1 MSNHF
6 WIFISAAI
14 VTNFVLVYFLGLCP
28 VIGVTNQSATG
39 LRLGLATTFVMVLAC
54 VAAWVL
60 NTFVLEAAPFLRVI
74 SFVVAIASIVQ
85 IVEMFVKKVSPP
97 LYRDLGIFL
106 PLIASNSQ
114 VLGLTIFQTNRGYTL
129 LEGVLFAVGAGLGI
143 TAVLALVGGIRER
156 LEFAPIPAV
165 ARGPAL
171 VFMIVAALSLVFM
184 GFAGMGSAA

>member
-1 MSNHF
+1 MSEHF
-6 WIFISAAI
+6 WIFVSAAV

-28 VIGVTNQSATG
+28 VIGVTNRSATG
-39 LRLGLATTFVMVLAC
+39 LRLGLATTFVMVLASL
-54 VAAWVL
+54 AAWVL

-85 IVEMFVKKVSPP
+85 IVELFVKKASPS
-97 LYRDLGIFL
+97 LYRELGIFL

-114 VLGLTIFQTNRGYTL
+114 VLGMAIFQTNRGYTL
-129 LEGVLFAVGAGLGI
+129 IEGVMFAVGGGLGI

-156 LEFAPIPAV
+156 TEFAPIPAV

-171 VFMIVAALSLVFM
+171 VFIIVAALSLVFM
-184 GFAGMGSAA
+184 GFAGMGTA

>member
-1 MSNHF
+1 MTDLF

-54 VAAWVL
+54 LAAWAL
-60 NTFVLEAAPFLRVI
+60 NTFVLGAAPFLRVI

-85 IVEMFVKKVSPP
+85 IVELFVKKVSPS
-97 LYRDLGIFL
+97 LYRELGIFL

-129 LEGVLFAVGAGLGI
+129 LEGVLFAFGAGLGI

-156 LEFAPIPAV
+156 LEFAPIPAI

-171 VFMIVAALSLVFM
+171 VFIIVAALSLVFM

>member
-1 MSNHF
+1 MTDYF
-6 WIFISAAI
+6 WIFVSAAV

-28 VIGVTNQSATG
+28 VIGVTGKSATG
-39 LRLGLATTFVMVLAC
+39 LRLGLATTFVMVLASF
-54 VAAWVL
+54 AAWVM
-60 NTFVLEAAPFLRVI
+60 NRYVLEAAPYLRVI
-74 SFVVAIASIVQ
+74 AFVVGIASIVQ
-85 IVEMFVKKVSPP
+85 VVELFVKKVSPA

-129 LEGVLFAVGAGLGI
+129 LEGLLFAVGGGLGI

-156 LEFAPIPAV
+156 LEFAPIPPV